1 MSQIDQRPNQQTV
14 PVFLVHAADEVAVEA
29 FLQRRI
35 SFPSIYKIVE
45 QTVSKLPNRQPRTI
59 DDILEL
65 DKESRSLAR
74 ELIARDTQA
83 VAVSSAA
90 GLATSKTAPPAAR
103 A

>member
-1 MSQIDQRPNQQTV
+1 
-14 PVFLVHAADEVAVEA
+14 VAVEA
-29 FLQRRI
+29 FLTRRI
-35 SFPSIYKIVE
+35 SFPAIYKIVE

-83 VAVSSAA
+83 AAVVAAPE
-90 GLATSKTAPPAAR
+90 LATSKTAPPAAR